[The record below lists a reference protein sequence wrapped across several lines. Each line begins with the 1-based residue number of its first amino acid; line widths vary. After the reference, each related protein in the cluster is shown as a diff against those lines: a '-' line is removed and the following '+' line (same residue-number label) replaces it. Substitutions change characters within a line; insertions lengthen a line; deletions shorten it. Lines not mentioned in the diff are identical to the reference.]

1 MTTIVLLHPGD
12 MGSVVGACAVT
23 GGSRVL
29 WASEGRSAG
38 TRDRA
43 AAAGLE
49 DAGQLA
55 AVVAGSDVVVSVC
68 PPHAALDLARAVVA
82 LRFSGLFVDANAVSP
97 ATAREIGAVVEAG
110 GAVFVDGGL
119 IGPPPRA
126 AGTTRLYLSGRE
138 AKRAAALFDGTRL
151 EAIAMSDAPGA
162 ASALKMAYA
171 AYTKGVSALLMG
183 VRALA
188 AAEGVD
194 DALLAE
200 WHRSQPDLP
209 KRSESAAGD
218 NARKAWRFVG
228 EMEEITATFE
238 AAGLPGDFHEAAAEI
253 YRRLAIYK
261 DATTPPSMAELVGP
275 LTRRAS

>member
-1 MTTIVLLHPGD
+1 MATIGVLHPGD
-12 MGSVVGACAVT
+12 MGSVVGACAVA

-29 WASEGRSAG
+29 WASEGRSTG

-49 DAGQLA
+49 DAGRLA

-68 PPHAALDLARAVVA
+68 PPHAALDLARTVAA
-82 LRFSGLFVDANAVSP
+82 LRFSGVFVDANAVSP
-97 ATAREIGAVVEAG
+97 STAREIGAAVEAG

-151 EAIAMSDAPGA
+151 EAIAVSDAPGA

-188 AAEGVD
+188 VAEGVD
-194 DALLAE
+194 EALLAE

-209 KRSESAAGD
+209 KRSEAAARD

-253 YRRLAIYK
+253 YRRLAVYK
-261 DATTPPSMAELVGP
+261 DATTPPSMADLVGP
-275 LTRRAS
+275 LTRRSS

>member
-1 MTTIVLLHPGD
+1 MATIGVLHPGD
-12 MGSVVGACAVT
+12 MGSVIGACAVA

-29 WASEGRSAG
+29 WASEGRSTG
-38 TRDRA
+38 TQGRA

-49 DAGQLA
+49 DAGRLA

-68 PPHAALDLARAVVA
+68 PPHAALDLARAVAA

-97 ATAREIGAVVEAG
+97 STAREIGAAVEAS

-151 EAIAMSDAPGA
+151 EAIAVSDAPGA

-188 AAEGVD
+188 VAEGVD
-194 DALLAE
+194 EALVAE
-200 WHRSQPDLP
+200 WHRSQPALP
-209 KRSESAAGD
+209 KRSEAAARD

-253 YRRLAIYK
+253 YRRLAVYK
-261 DATTPPSMAELVGP
+261 DATTPPSMADLAGP
-275 LTRRAS
+275 LTRPSY